1 MFDWRGKRGSEKS
14 GEGASLMEN
23 YSSTLSLFIMIALFF
38 FFFVLSFSRL
48 LCLGFLYKLLVFFLY
63 IFFFLILWVIYTIY
77 IFYLLIFLFYQI
89 KRIFYLSTFPP
100 FNQISREKT
109 KISFIPHFFMLPYF
123 LSLNQ
128 IKP

>member
-38 FFFVLSFSRL
+38 FFFLLSFSRL

-63 IFFFLILWVIYTIY
+63 IFFFLILWIIYTIY

-89 KRIFYLSTFPP
+89 KEFSISLLFHLSTKYHERKLKFLLFLTFLCCPIFYLST
-100 FNQISREKT
+100 K
-109 KISFIPHFFMLPYF
+109 
-123 LSLNQ
+123 
-128 IKP
+128 